1 MTRPQH
7 DAIVDMTEGYA
18 WMRTLTPRAR
28 GWVEAHV
35 TLAQVGIW
43 ANDILEVSP
52 PSMSDLMIAMLR
64 AGLKLVPANGKMIIH
79 RVQIDMVRLT
89 PCISPH

>member
-1 MTRPQH
+1 MTQPQH
-7 DAIVDMTEGYA
+7 DAIVDMTDGYA
-18 WMRTLTPRAR
+18 WMRTLTPQAR

-52 PSMSDLMIAMLR
+52 RSMSDLVTAMLR
-64 AGLKLVPANGKMIIH
+64 AGLKLVPASGKMVIH
-79 RVQIDMVRLT
+79 RAQIDMARWT
-89 PCISPH
+89 PCVSPH